1 MELLLI
7 MIYVSICY
15 VVFKVFRIPVN
26 QWSLATAALGG
37 IIGIALLLLIMN
49 YNHPFTKNAR
59 IYFAVTP
66 VLPTVRGRV
75 IEVPVKENAPLKE
88 GDVLFRIDPKPY
100 EYVVEQKKAALAEAE
115 QNVRQLKA
123 SLDQA
128 AAATERDNAQFALAQ
143 QNYDRQAELFEK
155 RIIAQATLDTFTR
168 NLETARQSLAGTRAE
183 EERARL
189 AYSSNIEGVNTT
201 VARLR
206 AELADAEWNLEQ
218 TVTRAPGVG
227 FVTQVALRAGVY
239 VVPAPLQP
247 AMVFVNTDVKDQLL
261 GAAFQ
266 QNSLQ
271 RVKAG
276 DEAEVAFDAVPGRVF
291 KGKVRLVLDAI
302 AAGQIQPTG
311 ALVDFAERT
320 AGGRALAVID
330 IEDDTSGYQ
339 IPLGAAAQVA
349 IYTEYWHHV
358 SMIRKILLRMRSW
371 QNYIFLEGH

>member
-7 MIYVSICY
+7 LTYVSICY
-15 VVFKVFRIPVN
+15 VVFKLFKIPVN

-59 IYFAVTP
+59 IYFSVTP
-66 VLPTVRGRV
+66 VLPTVRGWV

-100 EYVVEQKKAALAEAE
+100 QYVVDQKKASLAEAE

-128 AAATERDNAQFALAQ
+128 TAATERANAQFALAQ
-143 QNYDRQAELFEK
+143 QEYDRQEELFRK
-155 RIIAQATLDTFTR
+155 RVVAQATLDTATR
-168 NLETARQSLAGTRAE
+168 NLETARQTVAGAKAE

-201 VARLR
+201 VARLT
-206 AELADAEWNLEQ
+206 AELADAQWDLDQ
-218 TVTRAPGVG
+218 TVTRAPGPG
-227 FVTQVALRAGVY
+227 FVTQVALRPGVY

-247 AMVFVNTDVKDQLL
+247 VMVFVNTDEKDQAL

-271 RVKAG
+271 RVRAG

-291 KGKVRLVLDAI
+291 RGKVRLVLDAI
-302 AAGQIQPTG
+302 AAGQIRPTG

-320 AGGRALAVID
+320 EGGRALAVID
-330 IEDDTSGYQ
+330 LVDDISGYQ

-358 SMIRKILLRMRSW
+358 SLLRKILLRMRGW